1 MATSEDSN
9 VETRVPSREHN
20 SSPADSGKDDE
31 QHFRLLIVANR
42 LPITIKKRD
51 VSSSSIGL
59 SADTRQGEYEYKLSE
74 GGLATALSGLKKK
87 MKFIWIG
94 WTGIPSCERAG

>member
-9 VETRVPSREHN
+9 ADTRVPSREHN
-20 SSPADSGKDDE
+20 SSPADSVKDDE

-51 VSSSSIGL
+51 VSPISIGSFSDL
-59 SADTRQGEYEYKLSE
+59 RQGEYQYNLSE

-94 WTGIPSCERAG
+94 WTGIPRC